1 MNFISDAALEK
12 YIKIA
17 KLYQTDEFY
26 EGNQS
31 VIISA
36 NDLLAITTRLEC
48 AEELVKLYTDER
60 LKQLFNK

>member
-26 EGNQS
+26 GGNQS

-36 NDLLAITTRLEC
+36 NDLLAITTRLERV
-48 AEELVKLYTDER
+48 EELAKLYTDER